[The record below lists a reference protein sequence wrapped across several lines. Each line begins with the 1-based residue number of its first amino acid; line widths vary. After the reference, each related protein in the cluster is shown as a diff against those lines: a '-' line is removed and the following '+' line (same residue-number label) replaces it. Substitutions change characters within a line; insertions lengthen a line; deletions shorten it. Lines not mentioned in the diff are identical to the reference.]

1 MKGDRGSKGETTEKA
16 GGQGREKRE
25 EKVGSLRQ
33 RGNGF
38 REHRSN
44 REGGD
49 KPWEDAWQD
58 RERGNEQDREGQ

>member
-44 REGGD
+44 
-49 KPWEDAWQD
+49 
-58 RERGNEQDREGQ
+58 